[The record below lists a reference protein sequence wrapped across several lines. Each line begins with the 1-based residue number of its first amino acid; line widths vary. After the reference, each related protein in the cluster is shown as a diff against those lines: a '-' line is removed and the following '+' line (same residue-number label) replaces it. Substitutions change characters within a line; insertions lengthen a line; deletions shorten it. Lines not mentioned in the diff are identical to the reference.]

1 MSEEKKN
8 LASEILKKL
17 DEINKKLET
26 PPKIGITTDE
36 ELIEHVKNCPSCQ
49 KALLPIFEKSIRQK
63 IMKEEVEPLL
73 KELSKI
79 VNKVYAKKKKV

>member
-26 PPKIGITTDE
+26 PPKIGIISDE
-36 ELIEHVKNCPSCQ
+36 ELVQHVKECKECQ
-49 KALLPIFEKSIRQK
+49 NALMPIFREKIY
-63 IMKEEVEPLL
+63 KEEVKPLL
-73 KELSKI
+73 EEVRKLLKKI
-79 VNKVYAKKKKV
+79 VK

>member
-26 PPKIGITTDE
+26 PPKIGIISEE
-36 ELIEHVKNCPSCQ
+36 ELVEHVKNCPECQ
-49 KALLPIFEKSIRQK
+49 KALMPIFEKPIRQK
-63 IMKEEVEPLL
+63 LMKEEIEPLL

-79 VNKVYAKKKKV
+79 VNKVLK